1 MLRFASQRYFTRR
14 TEFFDPATET
24 LTCGPAMSELRRLS
38 TATVLPS
45 GQILVSGGM
54 DRHGAAIRTVEIYDP
69 IARAWILTHPL
80 TDPRYA
86 HAASM
91 LTDGTVLITG
101 GTATPET
108 PDRSEWVRSSAAD
121 RFTVPETRLPR
132 TRVPGRRLRPGNY
145 P

>member
-1 MLRFASQRYFTRR
+1 
-14 TEFFDPATET
+14 
-24 LTCGPAMSELRRLS
+24 MSELRRRS
-38 TATVLPS
+38 TATMLAS
-45 GQILVSGGM
+45 GQVLVSGGM

-69 IARAWILTHPL
+69 IARTWILTHPL